1 LFVEN
6 YRVDAKGLIMV
17 LGIVTMDVLALQ
29 VKIVEHMMVNQHGYK
44 SGIRMVNLVKVNGV
58 RRE

>member
-1 LFVEN
+1 
-6 YRVDAKGLIMV
+6 MV
-17 LGIVTMDVLALQ
+17 PGIVMMDVLKLL

-44 SGIRMVNLVKVNGV
+44 SEIRMVNLEKVNGV